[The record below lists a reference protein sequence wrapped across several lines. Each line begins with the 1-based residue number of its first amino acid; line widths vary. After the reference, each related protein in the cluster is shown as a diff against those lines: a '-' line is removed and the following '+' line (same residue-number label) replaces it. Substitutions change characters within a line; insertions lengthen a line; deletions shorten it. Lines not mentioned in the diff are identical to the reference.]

1 MWKTER
7 KRDDI
12 FRVMDEEMV
21 KGIHHDPCSRAILL
35 PKRIIWTD
43 GEVKNS
49 EALLEEREFQI
60 SLGAHNPCIMKSTK
74 KKKASI
80 LLDYGQEIHG
90 GIRLLVWNS
99 SIAAGATVRVRFG
112 ESVGEAMAEIGG
124 SQNAT
129 NDHARRDV
137 KTEVGMMSMN
147 PIGETGFR
155 FVRIDLEDTDAE
167 IWLKSVPAIFVYK
180 DVEYKGSFTCSDPL
194 LNRIWDVGAYTVH
207 LNMQEYVWDGIK
219 RDRLVWIGDMHP
231 ETTTIQAVFGED
243 DAVERSLDFIR
254 EETPLPGWMN
264 NYASYTMWYV
274 IIVYDW
280 YFHTGKKEFLEK
292 QREYLEGVAEQ
303 LSQYIDENG
312 QDTVRE
318 GRFLDWPSEGKAK
331 VVDAGVQAIHV
342 WAVESL
348 KKIFGILGDEKW
360 VKKCEADLKKLRS
373 YETDYED
380 SKQAAAL
387 LVINGM
393 KDAVEVNEKLL
404 KQGGARGMSSFMGYY
419 ILTARAMAGD
429 YQGCLECIREYWG
442 GMLSLG
448 ATTFWEDFDVRWL
461 ENASRIDELPEE
473 GKIDVHGTYG
483 DFCYVGYR
491 HSFCHGWASGAT
503 PWLSENVLGIQVM
516 EAGCRKVK
524 IEPHLGDLEWA
535 EGAYPTPY
543 GTIRV
548 EHRKMKDGSID
559 TRIDAPKE
567 IEIYR

>member
-1 MWKTER
+1 MRELRRER
-7 KRDDI
+7 RDI
-12 FRVMDEEMV
+12 FRVMDEDTIRTMHQDV
-21 KGIHHDPCSRAILL
+21 CKRVAIL

-43 GEVKNS
+43 GNVKNS
-49 EALLEEREFQI
+49 EVLLEQREFQI
-60 SLGAHNPCIMKSTK
+60 SLGAHDPCIIKSTK

-99 SIAAGATVRVRFG
+99 SISSGATVRVRFG
-112 ESVGEAMAEIGG
+112 ESVGEAMAEIGDDK
-124 SQNAT
+124 NAT
-129 NDHARRDV
+129 NDHARRDL

-280 YFHTGKKEFLEK
+280 YFHTGNKSFLEK
-292 QREYLEGVAEQ
+292 QREYLEGVADQ
-303 LSQYIDENG
+303 LSQYVDENG

-318 GRFLDWPSEGKAK
+318 GRFLDWPSEGKTK

-348 KKIFGILGDEKW
+348 KKIFDILGDGIR
-360 VKKCEADLKKLRS
+360 VRKCEAELEMLRS

-393 KDAVEVNEKLL
+393 KDAAEVNEKLL

-429 YQGCLECIREYWG
+429 YQGCLDCIREYWG

-448 ATTFWEDFDVRWL
+448 ATTFWEDFDVSWL
-461 ENASRIDELPEE
+461 ENASRIDELPED
-473 GKIDVHGTYG
+473 GKVDVHGTYG
-483 DFCYVGYR
+483 DYCYVGYR

-503 PWLSENVLGIQVM
+503 PWLSENVLGIRVM
-516 EAGCRKVK
+516 EAGCKKVK

-543 GTIRV
+543 GIIRV

>member
-137 KTEVGMMSMN
+137 KAEVGMMSMN

-393 KDAVEVNEKLL
+393 KDATEVNEKLL

-461 ENASRIDELPEE
+461 ENASRIDEFPEE
-473 GKIDVHGTYG
+473 GKVDVHGTYG

-535 EGAYPTPY
+535 EGTYPTPY

>member
-74 KKKASI
+74 KKKASM

-137 KTEVGMMSMN
+137 KAEVGMMSMN

-180 DVEYKGSFTCSDPL
+180 DVEYKGSFACSDPL

-360 VKKCEADLKKLRS
+360 VKKCEADLKKMRS

-473 GKIDVHGTYG
+473 GKVDVHGTYG

-535 EGAYPTPY
+535 EGTYPTPY

>member
-1 MWKTER
+1 MRELRRER
-7 KRDDI
+7 RDI
-12 FRVMDEEMV
+12 FRVMDEDTIRTMHPDV
-21 KGIHHDPCSRAILL
+21 CKRVAIL

-43 GEVKNS
+43 GNVKNS
-49 EALLEEREFQI
+49 EVLLEQREFQI
-60 SLGAHNPCIMKSTK
+60 SLGAHDPCIIKSTK

-137 KTEVGMMSMN
+137 KAEVGMMSMN

-194 LNRIWDVGAYTVH
+194 LKRIWDVGAYTVH

-292 QREYLEGVAEQ
+292 QREYLEGVADQ
-303 LSQYIDENG
+303 LSQYVDENG

-318 GRFLDWPSEGKAK
+318 GRFLDWPSEGKTK

-348 KKIFGILGDEKW
+348 KKIFDILGDGIR
-360 VKKCEADLKKLRS
+360 VRKCEAELEMLRS

-448 ATTFWEDFDVRWL
+448 ATTFWEDFDVSWL
-461 ENASRIDELPEE
+461 ENASRIDELPED
-473 GKIDVHGTYG
+473 GKVDVHGTYG
-483 DFCYVGYR
+483 DYCYVGYR

-503 PWLSENVLGIQVM
+503 PWLSENVLGIRVM
-516 EAGCRKVK
+516 EAGCKKVK

-543 GTIRV
+543 GIIRV

>member
-12 FRVMDEEMV
+12 FRVMDEEVV

-99 SIAAGATVRVRFG
+99 SIAAGVTVRVRFG

-137 KTEVGMMSMN
+137 KAEVGMMSMN

-393 KDAVEVNEKLL
+393 KDAAEVNEKLL

-473 GKIDVHGTYG
+473 GKVDVHGTYG

-535 EGAYPTPY
+535 EGTYPTPY

>member
-12 FRVMDEEMV
+12 FRVMDDEAV
-21 KGIHHDPCSRAILL
+21 KRIQHDPCSRAILL

-43 GEVKNS
+43 GNVKNS
-49 EALLEEREFQI
+49 EVLLEQREFQI
-60 SLGAHNPCIMKSTK
+60 SLGAHDPCIMKSTK

-99 SIAAGATVRVRFG
+99 SISSGATVRVRFG
-112 ESVGEAMAEIGG
+112 ESVGEAMAEIGDDK
-124 SQNAT
+124 NAT
-129 NDHARRDV
+129 NDHARRDL

-155 FVRIDLEDTDAE
+155 FVRIDLEDKDAE
-167 IWLKSVPAIFVYK
+167 IWLKAVPAIFVYK

-280 YFHTGKKEFLEK
+280 YFHTGNKSFLEK
-292 QREYLEGVAEQ
+292 QREYLEGVADQ
-303 LSQYIDENG
+303 LSQYVDENG

-318 GRFLDWPSEGKAK
+318 GRFLDWPSEGKTK

-348 KKIFGILGDEKW
+348 KKIFDILGDGIR
-360 VKKCEADLKKLRS
+360 VRKCEAELEMLRS

-393 KDAVEVNEKLL
+393 KDAAEVNEKLL

-429 YQGCLECIREYWG
+429 YQGCLDCIREYWG

-448 ATTFWEDFDVRWL
+448 ATTFWEDFDVSWL
-461 ENASRIDELPEE
+461 ENASRIDELPED
-473 GKIDVHGTYG
+473 GKVDVHGTYG
-483 DFCYVGYR
+483 DYCYVGYR

-516 EAGCRKVK
+516 EAGCKKVK

-543 GTIRV
+543 GVIRV

>member
-7 KRDDI
+7 QRNDI

-21 KGIHHDPCSRAILL
+21 QGIHHDPCSRAILL

-74 KKKASI
+74 KKKASV

-137 KTEVGMMSMN
+137 KAEVGMMSMN

-360 VKKCEADLKKLRS
+360 VKKCEADLKKMRS

-461 ENASRIDELPEE
+461 ENASRIDEFPEE
-473 GKIDVHGTYG
+473 GKVDVHGTYG

-535 EGAYPTPY
+535 EGTYPTPY

>member
-1 MWKTER
+1 MRELRRER
-7 KRDDI
+7 RDI
-12 FRVMDEEMV
+12 FRVMDEDTIRTMHQDV
-21 KGIHHDPCSRAILL
+21 CKRVAIL
-35 PKRIIWTD
+35 PKRIIWAD
-43 GEVKNS
+43 GNVKNS
-49 EALLEEREFQI
+49 EVLLEQREFQI
-60 SLGAHNPCIMKSTK
+60 SLGAHDPCIIKSTK

-90 GIRLLVWNS
+90 GIRRLVWNS
-99 SIAAGATVRVRFG
+99 SISSGATVRVRFG
-112 ESVGEAMAEIGG
+112 ESVGEAMAEIGDDK
-124 SQNAT
+124 NAT
-129 NDHARRDV
+129 NDHARRDL

-155 FVRIDLEDTDAE
+155 FVRIDLEDKDAE
-167 IWLKSVPAIFVYK
+167 IWLKAVPAIFVYK

-292 QREYLEGVAEQ
+292 QKEYLEGVAEQ

-393 KDAVEVNEKLL
+393 KDAAEVNEKLL
-404 KQGGARGMSSFMGYY
+404 RQGGARGMSSFMGYY

-461 ENASRIDELPEE
+461 ENASRIDELPED
-473 GKIDVHGTYG
+473 GKVDVHGTYG
-483 DFCYVGYR
+483 DYCYVGYR

-543 GTIRV
+543 GIIRV

>member
-1 MWKTER
+1 MRELRRER
-7 KRDDI
+7 RDI
-12 FRVMDEEMV
+12 FRVMDEDTIRTMHQDV
-21 KGIHHDPCSRAILL
+21 CKRVAIL
-35 PKRIIWTD
+35 PKRIIWAD
-43 GEVKNS
+43 GNVKNS
-49 EALLEEREFQI
+49 EVLLEQREFQI
-60 SLGAHNPCIMKSTK
+60 SLGAHDPCIIKSTK

-99 SIAAGATVRVRFG
+99 SISSGATVRVRFG
-112 ESVGEAMAEIGG
+112 ESVGEAMAEIGDDK
-124 SQNAT
+124 NAT
-129 NDHARRDV
+129 NDHARRDL

-155 FVRIDLEDTDAE
+155 FVRIDLEDKDAE
-167 IWLKSVPAIFVYK
+167 IWLKAVPAIFVYK

-292 QREYLEGVAEQ
+292 QKEYLEGVAEQ

-393 KDAVEVNEKLL
+393 KDAAEVNEKLL
-404 KQGGARGMSSFMGYY
+404 RQGGARGMSSFMGYY

-461 ENASRIDELPEE
+461 ENASRIDELPED
-473 GKIDVHGTYG
+473 GKVDVHGTYG
-483 DFCYVGYR
+483 DYCYVGYR

-543 GTIRV
+543 GIIRV

>member
-74 KKKASI
+74 RKKASI

-137 KTEVGMMSMN
+137 KAEVGMMSMN

-360 VKKCEADLKKLRS
+360 VKKCEADLKKMRS

-393 KDAVEVNEKLL
+393 KDAAEVNEKLL
-404 KQGGARGMSSFMGYY
+404 KQGGARVMSSFMGYY

-473 GKIDVHGTYG
+473 GKVDVHGTYG

-543 GTIRV
+543 GIIRV

>member
-74 KKKASI
+74 RKKASI

-137 KTEVGMMSMN
+137 KAEVGMMSMN

-318 GRFLDWPSEGKAK
+318 GRFLDWPSEGKEK

-360 VKKCEADLKKLRS
+360 VKKCEADLKKMRS

-473 GKIDVHGTYG
+473 GKVDVHGTYG

-516 EAGCRKVK
+516 EAGCRKIK

-543 GTIRV
+543 GIIRV

>member
-74 KKKASI
+74 KKKASM

-137 KTEVGMMSMN
+137 KAEVGMMSMN

-360 VKKCEADLKKLRS
+360 VKKCEADLKKMRS

-473 GKIDVHGTYG
+473 GKVDVHGTYG

-543 GTIRV
+543 GIIRV

>member
-1 MWKTER
+1 MRELIRER
-7 KRDDI
+7 RDI
-12 FRVMDEEMV
+12 FRVMDEDTIRTMHQDV
-21 KGIHHDPCSRAILL
+21 CKRVAIL
-35 PKRIIWTD
+35 PKRIIWAD
-43 GEVKNS
+43 GNVKNS
-49 EALLEEREFQI
+49 EVLLEQREFQI
-60 SLGAHNPCIMKSTK
+60 SLGAHDPCIIKSTK

-99 SIAAGATVRVRFG
+99 SISSGATVRVRFG
-112 ESVGEAMAEIGG
+112 ESVGEAMAEIGDDK
-124 SQNAT
+124 NAT
-129 NDHARRDV
+129 NDHARRDL

-155 FVRIDLEDTDAE
+155 FVRIDLEDKDAE
-167 IWLKSVPAIFVYK
+167 IWLKAVPAIFVYK

-292 QREYLEGVAEQ
+292 QKEYLEGVAEQ

-393 KDAVEVNEKLL
+393 KDAAEVNEKLL
-404 KQGGARGMSSFMGYY
+404 RQGGARGMSSFMGYY

-461 ENASRIDELPEE
+461 ENASRIDELPED
-473 GKIDVHGTYG
+473 GKVDVHGTYG
-483 DFCYVGYR
+483 DYCYVGYR

-543 GTIRV
+543 GIIRV

>member
-1 MWKTER
+1 MRELRRER
-7 KRDDI
+7 RDI
-12 FRVMDEEMV
+12 FRVMDEDTIRTMHQDV
-21 KGIHHDPCSRAILL
+21 CKRVAIL

-43 GEVKNS
+43 GNVKNS
-49 EALLEEREFQI
+49 EVLLEQREFQI
-60 SLGAHNPCIMKSTK
+60 SLGAHDPCIIKSTK

-99 SIAAGATVRVRFG
+99 SISSGATVRVRFG
-112 ESVGEAMAEIGG
+112 ESVGEAMAEIGDDK
-124 SQNAT
+124 NAT
-129 NDHARRDV
+129 NDHARRDL

-155 FVRIDLEDTDAE
+155 FVRIDLEDKDAE
-167 IWLKSVPAIFVYK
+167 IWLKAVPAIFVYK

-292 QREYLEGVAEQ
+292 QREYLEGVADQ
-303 LSQYIDENG
+303 LSQYVDENG

-318 GRFLDWPSEGKAK
+318 GRFLDWPSEGKTK

-348 KKIFGILGDEKW
+348 KKIFDILGDGIR
-360 VKKCEADLKKLRS
+360 VRKCEAELEMLRS

-448 ATTFWEDFDVRWL
+448 ATTFWEDFDVSWL
-461 ENASRIDELPEE
+461 ENASRIDELPED
-473 GKIDVHGTYG
+473 GKVDVHGTYG
-483 DFCYVGYR
+483 DYCYVGYR

-503 PWLSENVLGIQVM
+503 PWLSENVLGIRVM
-516 EAGCRKVK
+516 EAGCKKVK

-543 GTIRV
+543 GIIRV

>member
-1 MWKTER
+1 MRELRRER
-7 KRDDI
+7 RDI
-12 FRVMDEEMV
+12 FRVMDEDTIRTMHQDV
-21 KGIHHDPCSRAILL
+21 CKRVAIL

-43 GEVKNS
+43 GNVKNS
-49 EALLEEREFQI
+49 EVLLEQREFQI
-60 SLGAHNPCIMKSTK
+60 SLGAHDPCIIKSTK

-99 SIAAGATVRVRFG
+99 SISSGATVRVRFG
-112 ESVGEAMAEIGG
+112 ESVGEAMAEIGDDK
-124 SQNAT
+124 NAT
-129 NDHARRDV
+129 NDHARRDL

-155 FVRIDLEDTDAE
+155 FVRIDLEDKDAE
-167 IWLKSVPAIFVYK
+167 IWLKAVPAIFVYK

-292 QREYLEGVAEQ
+292 QREYLEGVADQ
-303 LSQYIDENG
+303 LSQYVDENG

-318 GRFLDWPSEGKAK
+318 GRFLDWPSEGKTK

-348 KKIFGILGDEKW
+348 KKIFDILGDGIR
-360 VKKCEADLKKLRS
+360 VRKCEAELEMLRS

-393 KDAVEVNEKLL
+393 KDAAEVNEKLL
-404 KQGGARGMSSFMGYY
+404 RQGGARGMSSFMGYY

-461 ENASRIDELPEE
+461 ENASRIDELPED
-473 GKIDVHGTYG
+473 GKVDVHGTYG
-483 DFCYVGYR
+483 DYCYVGYR

-543 GTIRV
+543 GIIRV

>member
-7 KRDDI
+7 QRNDI

-74 KKKASI
+74 KKKASV

-137 KTEVGMMSMN
+137 KAEVGMMSMN

-360 VKKCEADLKKLRS
+360 VKKCEADLKKMRS

-461 ENASRIDELPEE
+461 ENASRIDEFPEE
-473 GKIDVHGTYG
+473 GKVDVHGTYG

-535 EGAYPTPY
+535 EGTYPTPY

>member
-49 EALLEEREFQI
+49 EALLEKREFQI

-137 KTEVGMMSMN
+137 KAEVGMMSMN

-155 FVRIDLEDTDAE
+155 FVRIDLEDKDAE
-167 IWLKSVPAIFVYK
+167 IWLKAVPAIFVYK

-280 YFHTGKKEFLEK
+280 YFHTGNKSFLEK
-292 QREYLEGVAEQ
+292 QREYLEGVADQ
-303 LSQYIDENG
+303 LSQYVDENG

-318 GRFLDWPSEGKAK
+318 GRFLDWPSEGKTK

-348 KKIFGILGDEKW
+348 KKIFDILGDGIR
-360 VKKCEADLKKLRS
+360 VRKCEAELEMLRS

-393 KDAVEVNEKLL
+393 KDAAEVNEKLL

-429 YQGCLECIREYWG
+429 YQGCLDCIREYWG

-448 ATTFWEDFDVRWL
+448 ATTFWEDFDVSWL
-461 ENASRIDELPEE
+461 ENASRIDELPED
-473 GKIDVHGTYG
+473 GKVDVHGTYG
-483 DFCYVGYR
+483 DYCYVGYR

-503 PWLSENVLGIQVM
+503 PWLSENVLGIRVM
-516 EAGCRKVK
+516 EAGCKKVK

-543 GTIRV
+543 GIIRV

>member
-1 MWKTER
+1 MRELRRER
-7 KRDDI
+7 RDI
-12 FRVMDEEMV
+12 FRVMDEDTIRTMHQDV
-21 KGIHHDPCSRAILL
+21 CKRVAIL

-43 GEVKNS
+43 GNVKNS
-49 EALLEEREFQI
+49 EVLLEQREFQI
-60 SLGAHNPCIMKSTK
+60 SLGAHDPCIIKSTK

-99 SIAAGATVRVRFG
+99 SISSGATVRVRFG
-112 ESVGEAMAEIGG
+112 ESVGEAMAEIGDDK
-124 SQNAT
+124 NAT
-129 NDHARRDV
+129 NDHARRDL

-155 FVRIDLEDTDAE
+155 FVRIDLEDKDAE
-167 IWLKSVPAIFVYK
+167 IWLKAVPAIFVYK

-280 YFHTGKKEFLEK
+280 YFHTGNKSFLEK
-292 QREYLEGVAEQ
+292 QREYLEGVADQ
-303 LSQYIDENG
+303 LSQYVDENG

-318 GRFLDWPSEGKAK
+318 GRFLDWPSEGKTK

-360 VKKCEADLKKLRS
+360 VKKCEADLKKMRS

-448 ATTFWEDFDVRWL
+448 ATTFWEDFDVSWL

-473 GKIDVHGTYG
+473 GKVDVHGTYG
-483 DFCYVGYR
+483 DYCYVGYR

-543 GTIRV
+543 GIIRV
-548 EHRKMKDGSID
+548 EHRKMKNGSID

>member
-1 MWKTER
+1 MRELRRER
-7 KRDDI
+7 RDI
-12 FRVMDEEMV
+12 FRVMDEDTIRTMHQDV
-21 KGIHHDPCSRAILL
+21 CKRVAIL

-43 GEVKNS
+43 GNVKNS
-49 EALLEEREFQI
+49 GVLLEQREFQI
-60 SLGAHNPCIMKSTK
+60 SLGAHDPCIIKSTK

-99 SIAAGATVRVRFG
+99 SISSGATVRVRFG
-112 ESVGEAMAEIGG
+112 ESVGEAMAEIGDDK
-124 SQNAT
+124 NAT
-129 NDHARRDV
+129 NDHARRDL

-155 FVRIDLEDTDAE
+155 FVRIDLEDKDAE
-167 IWLKSVPAIFVYK
+167 IWLKAVPAIFVYK

-280 YFHTGKKEFLEK
+280 YFHTGNKSFLEK
-292 QREYLEGVAEQ
+292 QREYLEGVVDQ
-303 LSQYIDENG
+303 LSQYVDENG

-318 GRFLDWPSEGKAK
+318 GRFLDWPSEGKTK

-348 KKIFGILGDEKW
+348 KKIFDILGDGIR
-360 VKKCEADLKKLRS
+360 VRKCEAELEMLRS

-393 KDAVEVNEKLL
+393 KDAAEVNEKLL

-429 YQGCLECIREYWG
+429 YQGCLDCIREYWG

-448 ATTFWEDFDVRWL
+448 ATTFWEDFDVSWL
-461 ENASRIDELPEE
+461 ENASRIDELPED
-473 GKIDVHGTYG
+473 GKVDVHGTYG
-483 DFCYVGYR
+483 DYCYVGYR

-516 EAGCRKVK
+516 EAGCKKVK

-543 GTIRV
+543 GIIRV

>member
-112 ESVGEAMAEIGG
+112 ESVGEAMAEIGA

-137 KTEVGMMSMN
+137 KAEVGMMSMN

-393 KDAVEVNEKLL
+393 KDAAEVNEKLL

-473 GKIDVHGTYG
+473 GKVDVHGTYG

-535 EGAYPTPY
+535 EGTYPTPY

>member
-155 FVRIDLEDTDAE
+155 FVRIDLEDMDAE

-318 GRFLDWPSEGKAK
+318 GRFLDWPSEGKTK

-393 KDAVEVNEKLL
+393 KDAAEVNEKLL

-543 GTIRV
+543 GIIRV

>member
-12 FRVMDEEMV
+12 FRVMDEEVV

-35 PKRIIWTD
+35 PKRIIWKD

-74 KKKASI
+74 RKKASV

-137 KTEVGMMSMN
+137 KAEVGMMSMN

-393 KDAVEVNEKLL
+393 KDAAEVNEKLL

-473 GKIDVHGTYG
+473 GKVDVHGTYG

-535 EGAYPTPY
+535 EGTYPTPY

>member
-35 PKRIIWTD
+35 PQRIIWTD

-155 FVRIDLEDTDAE
+155 FVRIDLEDMDAE

-318 GRFLDWPSEGKAK
+318 GRFLDWPSEGKTK

-393 KDAVEVNEKLL
+393 KDAAEVNEKLL

-543 GTIRV
+543 GIIRV